1 MLNRSYQLSCLN
13 KGDKTMTNAQI
24 TRFDLTPFHR
34 STIGFDRIFNDLD
47 RVFTNSAGTQT
58 YPPYNIVQIN
68 ENEFEIAI
76 AVAGFSMEDLDITL
90 DHNDLT
96 IVGSKS
102 TETEDTVFLH
112 KGISSRDFQR
122 VFTVADHVEVASATL
137 ELGLLKI
144 KLIRNVPEE
153 LQPKKIAI
161 TYAG

>member
-1 MLNRSYQLSCLN
+1 
-13 KGDKTMTNAQI
+13 MTNAQL

-34 STIGFDRIFNDLD
+34 TTVGFDRLFNDLD
-47 RVFTNSAGTQT
+47 RVFTNSASTQT

-76 AVAGFSMEDLDITL
+76 AVAGFSMEDLDVTM
-90 DHNDLT
+90 DHSELT
-96 IVGSKS
+96 IVGTKP

-112 KGISSRDFQR
+112 KGIGARGFQR
-122 VFTVADHVEVASATL
+122 VFTVADHVEVESAML

-144 KLIRNVPEE
+144 KLVRNVPEE

-161 TYAG
+161 TYLK